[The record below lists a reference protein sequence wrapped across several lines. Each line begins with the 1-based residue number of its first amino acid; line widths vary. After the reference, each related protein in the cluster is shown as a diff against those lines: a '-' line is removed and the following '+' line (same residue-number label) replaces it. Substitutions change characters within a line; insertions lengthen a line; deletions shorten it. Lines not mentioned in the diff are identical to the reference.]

1 MRIDTG
7 GAGAAERAPKDFG
20 GGGAGA
26 RFAGGF
32 GGGARGDDTAGAG
45 AGAGAARSTE
55 GLAAG
60 GAGVVLPPSFSSL
73 SRLSLSRSSA
83 SFSACFD
90 FSSASFRSRSKRS
103 STVVSTEGEV
113 GDDDGVTRDVR
124 PLPRHRVLNFYRLDS
139 PSAMNGNDSRVC
151 FNAGTEEELA
161 RPGEQ
166 AVGLGLGIP
175 RDECDGV
182 TTRFLEG
189 EDC

>member
-1 MRIDTG
+1 MRAKLNSRRG
-7 GAGAAERAPKDFG
+7 GSWP
-20 GGGAGA
+20 
-26 RFAGGF
+26 
-32 GGGARGDDTAGAG
+32 
-45 AGAGAARSTE
+45 
-55 GLAAG
+55 
-60 GAGVVLPPSFSSL
+60 GVVAVGVKILHTTQRHVPGVLTFDCDNVSRIHRVTHISDGEDTRPGRSHGGIHDGSSSHGLDVEASHPSNL
-73 SRLSLSRSSA
+73 VIGDPIA
-83 SFSACFD
+83 
-90 FSSASFRSRSKRS
+90 
-103 STVVSTEGEV
+103 